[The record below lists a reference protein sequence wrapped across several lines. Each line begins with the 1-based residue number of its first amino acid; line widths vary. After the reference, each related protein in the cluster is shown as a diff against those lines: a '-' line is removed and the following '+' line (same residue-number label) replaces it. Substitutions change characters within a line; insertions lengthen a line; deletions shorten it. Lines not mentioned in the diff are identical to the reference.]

1 MRLYLV
7 EGTITHADKMTDD
20 IMSEHKK
27 YTQKWMDE
35 GKILLS
41 SLKSDMSG
49 GLFIAKVNDE
59 AILQSFL
66 DEEPFFCHDIQTY
79 TIQPI
84 DVHYMNEDLS
94 NWLK

>member
-35 GKILLS
+35 
-41 SLKSDMSG
+41 
-49 GLFIAKVNDE
+49 
-59 AILQSFL
+59 
-66 DEEPFFCHDIQTY
+66 EPFFCHDIQTY

-84 DVHYMNEDLS
+84 DVHYMNENLS